1 MPILQVLLKEP
12 VIGMFQLTVPA
23 PNSIAQFVPL
33 IIMNGESNSGGIGLN
48 SDLAASE
55 LLSRSS
61 VQILNNNTLNFE
73 SLLIGSNN
81 LIGHAGLESYAS
93 NSHGWEAGLANAV
106 EAGLFK
112 GFNQVFLVKTG
123 QGGSVI
129 DQWVLG
135 GSFFTT
141 YISRVQIAKQL
152 ILNMGKTPIPYI
164 WYTQGIND
172 RIAGTSGTTW
182 KTKTIEHFKNLR
194 RYIGYAPVIAPL
206 FMSGQDPYNTYLSEI
221 QATEKYLF
229 TVDSTGAGLR
239 DGNHWNAQGLK
250 LLASRMVDVTVNLIG
265 LDFYNYLSTGLLALS
280 GSAPTTRVTSLLMAP
295 TITSQPQNVSV
306 AESQTASFSVSVIG
320 TAPITYQWQRQN
332 NGGGFFA
339 NIGGANEATYTTNT
353 LTISNDNGA
362 SYRCVISNGQGSV
375 TSNPAV
381 LTVTPSVSNTVWT
394 GLIAA
399 INGSPS
405 IGYIKQSGG
414 LPSGGTGSQP
424 IDATQPFELIYQFDS
439 GSGSAVIY
447 LSSTNTASYSWTP
460 GDLISGIRF
469 GGGNTEWFV
478 SIPSNFSVQ
487 IVGTIPSFPALVK
500 VVKSGNDLQ
509 YSASYN
515 NGASY
520 SPIYTHTN
528 ALAGAGTMYIKTLF
542 ATQASQQVKVIR
554 TV

>member
-1 MPILQVLLKEP
+1 MSSIF
-12 VIGMFQLTVPA
+12 GTGF
-23 PNSIAQFVPL
+23 PNPNFVPL
-33 IIMNGESNSGGIGLN
+33 IIINGESNSGGIGLN

-73 SLLIGSNN
+73 PLLIGSNN
-81 LIGHAGLESYAS
+81 LIGHVGLESYAS

-129 DQWVLG
+129 DQWAING
-135 GSFFTT
+135 AFFSS
-141 YISRVQIAKQL
+141 YISRVQAAKQL

-172 RIAGTSGTTW
+172 RIAGTNGTTW

-221 QATEKYLF
+221 QATEKYFF
-229 TVDSTGAGLR
+229 TIDSTGSGLR

-280 GSAPTTRVTSLLMAP
+280 GSAPTTRVASLLMAP

-306 AESQTASFSVSVIG
+306 AANETASFSVGVTG
-320 TAPITYQWQRQN
+320 TVPITYQWQRRN
-332 NGGGFFA
+332 SGGEAFVDIVGGNGFS
-339 NIGGANEATYTTNT
+339 YTTNA
-353 LTISNDNGA
+353 LTVANDNGA
-362 SYRCVISNGQGSV
+362 NYRCVITNSQGSV
-375 TSNPAV
+375 TSNTAL
-381 LTVTPSVSNTVWT
+381 LTVTPFINNVTWT
-394 GLIAA
+394 SLLAA
-399 INGSPS
+399 LNATPS
-405 IGYIKQSGG
+405 AGYIKQSGG

-439 GSGSAVIY
+439 GSASAVTY

-469 GGGNTEWFV
+469 GGGATEWYV
-478 SIPSNFSVQ
+478 SIPSNFSIQ

-500 VVKSGNDLQ
+500 VVKSGNNLQ
-509 YSASYN
+509 YFASYN
-515 NGASY
+515 NGTSY
-520 SPIYTHTN
+520 SLIYTHTN
-528 ALAGAGTMYIKTLF
+528 ALAGANTIYIKILF
-542 ATQASQQVKVIR
+542 AVQASQQVKVIR